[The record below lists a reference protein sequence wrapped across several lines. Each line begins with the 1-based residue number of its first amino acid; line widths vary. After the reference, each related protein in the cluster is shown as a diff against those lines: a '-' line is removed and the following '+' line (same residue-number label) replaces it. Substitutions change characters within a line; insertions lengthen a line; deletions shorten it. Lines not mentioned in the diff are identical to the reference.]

1 MKLLKIPVFEHL
13 CGTATA
19 SWNRITAVWVKGRK
33 PIWMQIDH
41 KIAEFKVYLKGSIM
55 TENELVGKFKSYDHI
70 V

>member
-1 MKLLKIPVFEHL
+1 
-13 CGTATA
+13 
-19 SWNRITAVWVKGRK
+19 
-33 PIWMQIDH
+33 MQIDH